1 MNVFE
6 LFATLGLDT
15 TQYDEGLEG
24 AEQKGS
30 SFGQKLGTVVG
41 TGAKVAGAAI
51 AATGAA
57 LVGTTTAFANGI
69 SETASYF
76 DAIDKGSQ
84 KMGISAE
91 KYQEWDFILQHNGS
105 SIESLKTGMKT
116 LANAVESGN
125 EAFERIGL
133 TQEEIASMSQE
144 ELFAATIEGL
154 QNVSDTTE
162 RTYLAGQL
170 LGRGATELGA
180 LLNMSAE
187 ETDAMRES
195 VHQLGGVMTDMAI
208 KDGARFQDALQ
219 DVQVSFSGVK
229 NRLLGQFLPSVSQAM
244 EGLAQVFAGNEEE
257 GLATIESGVDNFI
270 SAMNRVLPKAIQIG
284 GRIISSLISAISTNL
299 PSLLRSGTSV
309 LNELIHGIIVA
320 LPSLLE
326 SAMIIIENIGSALLD
341 NAELLLNTGLQLLMM
356 LMAGITDSLPSAI
369 PAIVSVITMIITTLT
384 SPENLDAFIQGALAL
399 IMALADGLV
408 LALPNL
414 VAVIP
419 VVIDNLVTA
428 LIDNAPMVL
437 ETTLY
442 LLGALAYAVLM
453 SLGELLASAIDI
465 LSSHLAD
472 MFTKASEFGQRVGA
486 WLRNAIS
493 NTKNNVSNFF
503 TSIGNFFSNGFS
515 NIKSK
520 VESGLNAVKEK
531 FTGIFDKVKN
541 TVKNAIEY
549 IKGLFKF
556 EWSLPD
562 IKLPHFSISGKL
574 DLLASPPQI
583 PRVSV
588 DWYKK
593 AMDEPYLLNNATIFG
608 ASNGRLLGGGEAG
621 SELVVGTDKLMSMI
635 RGASLGSNP
644 ITINVYGAEGQD
656 VRLLAK
662 EVSRELQNLVDD
674 KNRVFA

>member
-76 DAIDKGSQ
+76 DAIEKKNK

>member
-84 KMGISAE
+84 KMGISAG

>member
-1 MNVFE
+1 MSI
-6 LFATLGLDT
+6 TD
-15 TQYDEGLEG
+15 
-24 AEQKGS
+24 
-30 SFGQKLGTVVG
+30 
-41 TGAKVAGAAI
+41 
-51 AATGAA
+51 
-57 LVGTTTAFANGI
+57 
-69 SETASYF
+69 
-76 DAIDKGSQ
+76 
-84 KMGISAE
+84 E
-91 KYQEWDFILQHNGS
+91 KYQQWDFILQHNGS